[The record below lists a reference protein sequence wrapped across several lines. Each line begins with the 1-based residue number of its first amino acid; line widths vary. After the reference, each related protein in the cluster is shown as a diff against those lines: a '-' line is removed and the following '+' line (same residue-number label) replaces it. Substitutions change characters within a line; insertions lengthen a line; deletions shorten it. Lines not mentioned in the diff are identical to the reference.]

1 MTATDTFSP
10 VTGDTT
16 MMSSHDEAIPRTR
29 VLVVDDHYIMRR
41 GLCELLG
48 QQPGFVVGAAVNNA
62 QQALEI
68 ARQEPFDLA
77 IVDISLGEV
86 DGIELTSRLKAEHPE
101 LIVLILSMHEEALY
115 ADRAAGAGASG
126 FVAKQRAGEMLLP
139 AIEHVLR
146 GECHFSHL

>member
-1 MTATDTFSP
+1 
-10 VTGDTT
+10 
-16 MMSSHDEAIPRTR
+16 
-29 VLVVDDHYIMRR
+29 VDDHYIMRR
-41 GLCELLG
+41 GLCELLD
-48 QQPGFVVGAAVNNA
+48 QQADFEVGAVVSNA

-86 DGIELTSRLKAEHPE
+86 DGIELTGKLKSEHPD
-101 LIVLILSMHEEALY
+101 LIVLILSMHDEALY
-115 ADRAAGAGASG
+115 AERAAGAGAAG

-146 GECHFSHL
+146 GEYHFSHL